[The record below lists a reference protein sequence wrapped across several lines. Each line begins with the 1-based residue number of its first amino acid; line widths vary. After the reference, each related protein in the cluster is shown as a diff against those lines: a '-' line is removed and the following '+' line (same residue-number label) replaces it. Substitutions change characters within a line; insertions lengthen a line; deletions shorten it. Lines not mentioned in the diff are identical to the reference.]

1 MREVGLLF
9 VLPVL
14 LVGCTFDAEKETD
27 EYDEEQVGEVAGAL
41 STDNALTPNALT
53 PNALTPNALTPNA
66 LTPNALTPNA
76 LDPSA
81 LTSLRNNGA
90 AGEISRQ
97 LFKYVVSCALDD
109 SQSFTLTWDDAEGA
123 PQAVTYW
130 GSLGLAPAWATRG
143 LNLHE
148 QKWVSACLGARTNY
162 AGVSVTIS
170 VRGTHDLAT
179 ADSGER
185 ASFGVQEGAFWGNLF
200 DSNPWMRACE
210 SSLNVT
216 YSREHQRECAA
227 GHWDEPS
234 SSTLSCGIISR
245 VGSCDSVCFGR
256 TVPSSTPPVTDPES
270 GFETCQGTAEV
281 LTVYLQ

>member
-53 PNALTPNALTPNA
+53 PNALTPNALA
-66 LTPNALTPNA
+66 
-76 LDPSA
+76 PSA
-81 LTSLRNNGA
+81 LSSLENNGA

-97 LFKYVVSCALDD
+97 LFKYVVSCALDS

-143 LNLHE
+143 LNTSE
-148 QKWVSACLGARTNY
+148 QLWVSACLGARTNY
-162 AGVSVTIS
+162 DGASVIIS
-170 VRGTHDLAT
+170 IRGTHGMAT
-179 ADSGER
+179 ADSAER

-200 DSNPWMRACE
+200 DSHPWLRACE
-210 SSLNVT
+210 NSSNAT
-216 YSREHQRECAA
+216 YSREHERDCAA
-227 GHWDEPS
+227 GHWDELS
-234 SSTLSCGIISR
+234 SSAMDCGIIAR
-245 VGSCDSVCFGR
+245 VGPCGSFCTGR
-256 TVPSSTPPVTDPES
+256 TVPFTDPAVPDPVG
-270 GFETCQGTAEV
+270 GFASCDGVGEV